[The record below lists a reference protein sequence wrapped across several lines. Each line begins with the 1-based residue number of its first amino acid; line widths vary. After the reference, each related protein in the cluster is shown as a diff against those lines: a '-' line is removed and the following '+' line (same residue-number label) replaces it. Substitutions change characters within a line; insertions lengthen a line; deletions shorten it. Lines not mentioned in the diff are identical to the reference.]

1 MNGIKKHKYHIGI
14 ALSGGGALGYAHIG
28 VLQAL
33 EEYNICPN
41 IISGSSMGSLIG
53 LFYASGYSSKQIY
66 NIIKREKLDAISNI
80 IAPSLKESKL
90 GLSTQKRVLN
100 IIKKYIKYNSFE
112 TLRIPFCVAVS
123 NLSTGNIE
131 YWHKGTELHSA
142 VLAST
147 AIPGVFNAVTID
159 DMIYVDGGLLNNFP
173 VQPIR
178 NQCKYVIGVNVK
190 AETVFD
196 NPKNVK
202 DILFR
207 SLQLVVVNNSQEGE
221 ALCDVL
227 ICPDNKHL
235 NDFSFR
241 SFEKIYQSGYNSTK
255 KYFEENPNMINSLLN
270 GQLIS

>member
-1 MNGIKKHKYHIGI
+1 MIGIKKHKYHIGI

-33 EEYNICPN
+33 EEYGIYPDV
-41 IISGSSMGSLIG
+41 ISGNSMGSLIG
-53 LFYASGYSSKQIY
+53 LFYAAGYSPKQIY
-66 NIIKREKLDAISNI
+66 DIVKREKLDTLFNI
-80 IAPSLKESKL
+80 IAPSFRESKL

-100 IIKKYIKYNSFE
+100 IIKKYIKHNSFE
-112 TLRIPFCVAVS
+112 SLRIPFCVAVS

-159 DMIYVDGGLLNNFP
+159 DMIYVDGGLLNNLP

-178 NQCKYVIGVNVK
+178 NQCKYVIGINVK

-196 NPKNVK
+196 KPKNIK

-207 SLQLVVVNNSQEGE
+207 ALQLVVVRNSQEGE

-227 ICPDNKHL
+227 ICPDNRHL

-255 KYFEENPNMINSLLN
+255 KYFEDNHEMIKNLLKRR
-270 GQLIS
+270 